1 MAHLAAFNDLIFLRE
16 LNNYPHD
23 VIRAAETKSMLRH
36 LWYFSERLVVSAFFD
51 DRVSNKTIELMA
63 KNLQR
68 NPTTTNLA
76 RLNEKDFDCTLGLEN
91 YVTIRSMC
99 FFDLIEANGQ
109 KKSKIIPVST
119 SINLPDRQKLYRNEI
134 NCA

>member
-1 MAHLAAFNDLIFLRE
+1 
-16 LNNYPHD
+16 
-23 VIRAAETKSMLRH
+23 MLRH

-91 YVTIRSMC
+91 YVSRRSMC